1 MAENRPAKRNS
12 SFRKLVFTVFGFA
25 LSGIALYLVFRDFE
39 AEKLLT
45 YTGRIKIL
53 PLVASIILFW
63 GGIGGIRAFLIPHLL
78 RSVGEVRPGI
88 AYRYIWIGFLANN
101 ILPLRMGEGARI
113 VGIAKRS
120 NISVVATAGSLLVER
135 LLDLFMAAV
144 VGIIAILLVPLPSGY
159 RIGILVSGG
168 VLMAVL
174 VILGLVAR
182 RGLKQTS
189 SSRYGR
195 LIGWVWN
202 QIARFSTGMNAL
214 GSTRS
219 AIKAMVLMGAIW
231 AVALLA
237 LLLRLV
243 AFDLPPSL
251 STTMVLLA
259 SIGLAVAIPSAPSGL
274 GVYHGLAAAALVLM
288 GTEKD
293 LALGFAFFNHFFD
306 FASSSAL
313 GAVYMVMEGVGWSDL
328 RAGAPAENDPA

>member
-1 MAENRPAKRNS
+1 MAENRPSIVNS
-12 SFRKLVFTVFGFA
+12 STRKLTFTLLGFA
-25 LSGIALYLVFRDFE
+25 LSGIALYIVFRDFE

-45 YTGRIKIL
+45 YVGRIRVIPLIL
-53 PLVASIILFW
+53 SIVLFW
-63 GGIGGIRAFLIPHLL
+63 GGIGAFRAFLIPHLL
-78 RSVGEVRPGI
+78 RSVGQVRPGI

-101 ILPLRMGEGARI
+101 TLPLRMGEGARI

-120 NISVVATAGSLLVER
+120 HISVAATAGSLLVER

-144 VGIIAILLVPLPSGY
+144 VGIIAISLVPLPSGY

-168 VLMAVL
+168 ALFLLLL
-174 VILGLVAR
+174 VLGLVAR
-182 RGLKQTS
+182 RGLKQTD

-195 LIGWVWN
+195 LIRWVWN
-202 QIARFSTGMNAL
+202 VIARFSTGLTAL
-214 GSTRS
+214 GNTKSVV
-219 AIKAMVLMGAIW
+219 KAMVLMGAIW
-231 AVALLA
+231 GVALA
-237 LLLRLV
+237 AQLLRLM

-251 STTMVLLA
+251 ATSLVLLA

-274 GVYHGLAAAALVLM
+274 GVYHGLAAAALMLM
-288 GTEKD
+288 GVEKD

-328 RAGAPAENDPA
+328 RAGAQAGNEPA